1 MALAYLLGKSTSK
14 ILKVNLNI
22 PLLMVLSIIPDIDL
36 IFMRSMHRGPT
47 HSIISAFIVF
57 IPFFIVYRKQAAP
70 YFIALISHS
79 LIGDFFIG
87 GQTQLFWPITTQQF
101 GLHELNSSY
110 INIEDPV
117 NVALELTLLLIATII
132 MFKTK
137 DILQFFKN
145 NKSNLILIIPIFTVL
160 LPTFVGYPFDVPLLE
175 TLPAEAVAHLF
186 YIVLF
191 VISVLIA
198 LKGILKGNKNAA
210 R

>member
-1 MALAYLLGKSTSK
+1 MALAYLLGKSTTK

-87 GQTQLFWPITTQQF
+87 GRTQLFWPITTQQF
-101 GLHELNSSY
+101 GLHELGSFY

-117 NVALELTLLLIATII
+117 NVALELTLFLIATII

-145 NKSNLILIIPIFTVL
+145 NKSNLVLIIPIFTVL

-198 LKGILKGNKNAA
+198 LNGILKGKKTVAQ
-210 R
+210 

>member
-1 MALAYLLGKSTSK
+1 MALAYLLGKSTTK

-22 PLLMVLSIIPDIDL
+22 PLIMVLSMIPDIDI
-36 IFMRSMHRGPT
+36 IFMPSMHRGPT

-79 LIGDFFIG
+79 LIADFFIG
-87 GQTQLFWPITTQQF
+87 GRIQLFWPLTTQQF
-101 GLHELNSSY
+101 GLHELGSFY

-117 NVALELTLLLIATII
+117 NVALELTLFLIATII

-137 DILQFFKN
+137 DILQFFQK
-145 NKSNLILIIPIFTVL
+145 NKSNLVLIIPIFTVL
-160 LPTFVGYPFDVPLLE
+160 LPTFVGYPLDVPLLE

-198 LKGILKGNKNAA
+198 LNGVLKEKKTVAQ
-210 R
+210 